1 MRSPHRLVCTIAV
14 GRNVHGRIVV
24 LMLGTKCLFM
34 SERTPR
40 RYLYTNT
47 LTHMKPKHAHST
59 LSAWQRE
66 REKIVICKICLNTR
80 SFRNHT
86 TVPNVRRVFH
96 VPKIWKS
103 INDPIPAKRYHIHLF
118 ISLNVFQWNRFFS
131 VSKTKF
137 FIISHLF
144 RFVLFVFL
152 SRQPYVCQ
160 VEGCN
165 KAYSNSSDRFKHT
178 RTHSTEKP
186 YFCKFPSCNK
196 RYTDPSSLRKH
207 VKTFKH
213 IVQTIKINDPKEYGS
228 ATTPAVKTVPSI
240 FCPKP
245 AEEPCRQSEYRVSL
259 VGPCCVESTRTLYH
273 HHKKDLAPKSTPV
286 GASSSAYV
294 APTVFLSNDGL
305 SGNDSCLSPMYSKR
319 YHTAPVTSMYNLDH
333 LLSGSANIHTTKMLN
348 DIRPNMMMDDDDDN
362 HITDF
367 WIEDKFRTANN
378 SIFATDDTDDI
389 EIDSPLDLSLR
400 KWSHILTLIY
410 MLIHIRRKKTK
421 TNEKTEIDSSIDQ
434 KSWDK
439 KKE

>member
-1 MRSPHRLVCTIAV
+1 M
-14 GRNVHGRIVV
+14 
-24 LMLGTKCLFM
+24 
-34 SERTPR
+34 
-40 RYLYTNT
+40 
-47 LTHMKPKHAHST
+47 
-59 LSAWQRE
+59 
-66 REKIVICKICLNTR
+66 
-80 SFRNHT
+80 
-86 TVPNVRRVFH
+86 
-96 VPKIWKS
+96 
-103 INDPIPAKRYHIHLF
+103 
-118 ISLNVFQWNRFFS
+118 
-131 VSKTKF
+131 
-137 FIISHLF
+137 
-144 RFVLFVFL
+144 
-152 SRQPYVCQ
+152 CQ

-186 YFCKFPSCNK
+186 YFCKFPSCSK

-213 IVQTIKINDPKEYGS
+213 IVQTIKINDPKDQFAT

-245 AEEPCRQSEYRVSL
+245 AEEPCRQSEYSVSL
-259 VGPCCVESTRTLYH
+259 VGPCSGGCVDSARTLYH
-273 HHKKDLAPKSTPV
+273 HHKKDFVQNTPMGI

-348 DIRPNMMMDDDDDN
+348 DIRPTMMDDDDDN

-367 WIEDKFRTANN
+367 WIEDKFRTANE
-378 SIFATDDTDDI
+378 SIFTDDTDDI

-400 KWSHILTLIY
+400 K
-410 MLIHIRRKKTK
+410 
-421 TNEKTEIDSSIDQ
+421 
-434 KSWDK
+434 
-439 KKE
+439 